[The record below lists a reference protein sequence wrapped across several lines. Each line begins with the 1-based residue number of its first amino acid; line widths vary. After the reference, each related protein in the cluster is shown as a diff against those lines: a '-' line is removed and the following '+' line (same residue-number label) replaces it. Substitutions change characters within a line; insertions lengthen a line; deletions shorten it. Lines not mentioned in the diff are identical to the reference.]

1 LALFFKPVAKVKQY
15 KFVLYADDDVDDK
28 DWVTDACKA
37 VDQTLQMVFV
47 DNGRQVIDYLLG
59 KPAQMPALIV
69 LDLNMP
75 ELDGRQT
82 LQKLKSLPEYQEIP
96 VAIVTTSANNMD
108 REVCQRLG
116 ASIYLT
122 KPDTHKAWQDI
133 VRQLLPFVV
142 K

>member
-1 LALFFKPVAKVKQY
+1 MSQY

-37 VDQTLQMVFV
+37 VDGSLNMVFV
-47 DNGRQVIDYLLG
+47 ENGRQVMDYLSGQPMHHL
-59 KPAQMPALIV
+59 PALIV

-75 ELDGRQT
+75 EMDGRQT
-82 LQKLKSLPEYQEIP
+82 LQKLKSLPQYQSIP
-96 VAIVTTSANNMD
+96 VAIVTTSTNTID

-116 ASIYLT
+116 ASIYLC
-122 KPDTHKAWQDI
+122 KPDTHRAWQDI
-133 VRQLLPFVV
+133 VRQLLPFVING

>member
-1 LALFFKPVAKVKQY
+1 MSQY

-28 DWVTDACKA
+28 DWVTDACRA
-37 VDQTLQMVFV
+37 VDHSLQMVFV
-47 DNGRQVIDYLLG
+47 DNGRQVIDYLLQL
-59 KPAQMPALIV
+59 PSLQLPALIV

-75 ELDGRQT
+75 EMDGRQT
-82 LQKLKSLPEYQEIP
+82 LQKLKSTPQYQNIP
-96 VAIVTTSANNMD
+96 VAIVSTSANNID

-122 KPDTHKAWQDI
+122 KPDTRQARQHI
-133 VRQLLPFVV
+133 EHQLLPFVFSE

>member
-1 LALFFKPVAKVKQY
+1 VSQY

-28 DWVTDACKA
+28 DWVTDACRA
-37 VDQTLQMVFV
+37 VESSLQMVFV
-47 DNGRQVIDYLLG
+47 ENGRQVIDYLLG
-59 KPAQMPALIV
+59 RPQQQLPALIV

-82 LQKLKSLPEYQEIP
+82 LQKLKATPLYRHIP
-96 VAIVTTSANNMD
+96 VAIVTTSANKID

-116 ASIYLT
+116 ASIFLT
-122 KPDTHKAWQDI
+122 KPDTVQAWQDI
-133 VRQLLPFVV
+133 VRQLLPFVFAN